1 MSSERPED
9 ELLSLVKAR
18 VPIIQIVSYE
28 VHRVHAL
35 LIGLANSCARK
46 LYVWDLVRGIRH
58 WDPDTKQFVVIDIDE
73 EGVKLG
79 QASLLKTSTGLSMI
93 IVPGSTS
100 GYVTLLSICLRS
112 VR

>member
-46 LYVWDLVRGIRH
+46 LYVWDVVRGIRH
-58 WDPDTKQFVVIDIDE
+58 WDPDTKQFVVDDE
-73 EGVKLG
+73 RCE
-79 QASLLKTSTGLSMI
+79 
-93 IVPGSTS
+93 PGSS
-100 GYVTLLSICLRS
+100 
-112 VR
+112 